1 MKCPSVVSVEKCF
14 SRLDMDE
21 FVAELTRL
29 CPVTRSEMFK
39 KASITNASPLLRLRA
54 HRVWYVCQVIAVS
67 AFLSELR
74 LSRRNL
80 SFIYYCKS
88 SALEFSLFGLL
99 IILDIGRERGGENT
113 FGGVGEAGVAFPSG
127 MGHLPLSRAVS
138 HFSLDGERPCTCIY
152 SITVSF
158 QVACVNRRRWS

>member
-1 MKCPSVVSVEKCF
+1 
-14 SRLDMDE
+14 MDE

-39 KASITNASPLLRLRA
+39 KASTANSTPCLICLSTHSSKSFFVELRLRL
-54 HRVWYVCQVIAVS
+54 RI
-67 AFLSELR
+67 LSII
-74 LSRRNL
+74 
-80 SFIYYCKS
+80 FYCKS

-113 FGGVGEAGVAFPSG
+113 FGGVGETGVAFPGG

-158 QVACVNRRRWS
+158 QVACVNRRR